1 MALVGDVGCE
11 WTYRRRLHITCG
23 RVSSVKLVLI
33 GSGSSTADLA
43 VDQLGIMGSS
53 AIDNADMLAVYKS
66 WLVHSHR

>member
-1 MALVGDVGCE
+1 M
-11 WTYRRRLHITCG
+11 
-23 RVSSVKLVLI
+23 KLVLI